1 MRTGNSKID
10 HSQLEKRIYEKLF
23 RENIDWCREIF
34 GKIYTIWSK
43 DFMKSAGRD
52 NKRSFRNLVRKY
64 LGGKS
69 AVDESKA
76 VEGYYDLF
84 SAEPDVTNRMDE
96 ETLNELDERLRSGIW
111 GSIYKEPPIPFYQNS
126 WWRVAA
132 VFIAILGVLGLFYK
146 WQHDTKTMDDHSIA
160 VSIKPAKSHQYIS
173 LPDGSKVLLR
183 EGSHLSYNKDF
194 NKTTREVTLIGEAYF
209 DVVHIEEQ
217 DRGNDQGGPRPF
229 IIHTGKVKT
238 TVLGTAFEIRAWPAN
253 KNVTVT
259 VSRGKVK
266 VEHEGHLIAILTK
279 DKQVSYNLETS
290 ISGERKVKAAEL
302 LTWAQSDM
310 TFDEMSFDTL
320 AAHLGRRYN
329 VKIMFKNPELAHCF
343 FTGRFSGT
351 ESLEEVL
358 NILTATSKTSY
369 IINDQKQIVIDGEK
383 CN

>member
-1 MRTGNSKID
+1 MGILNEKWID
-10 HSQLEKRIYEKLF
+10 EKLF
-23 RENIDWCREIF
+23 LKNIALCREIF
-34 GKIYTIWSK
+34 EKKHTISPK
-43 DFMKSAGRD
+43 DFMKDAGRD
-52 NKRSFRNLVRKY
+52 NKRSFRKLVRRY
-64 LGGKS
+64 LAGKS
-69 AVDESKA
+69 DFDESKA

-84 SAEPDVTNRMDE
+84 SEEPDATNRMDGHM
-96 ETLNELDERLRSGIW
+96 LGELDERLRSGIW
-111 GSIYKEPPIPFYQNS
+111 GNIKREQTIRFYQHS
-126 WWRVAA
+126 WARVAA
-132 VFIAILGVLGLFYK
+132 ILITVLGVVGFFYK
-146 WQHDTKTMDDHSIA
+146 WQRA
-160 VSIKPAKSHQYIS
+160 VKFSDNQSAAISIKPSKSNRYIS

-183 EGSHLSYNKDF
+183 EGSHMSYNKDF

-209 DVVHIEEQ
+209 DVVHIEESEE
-217 DRGNDQGGPRPF
+217 GNEKRVPKPF

-238 TVLGTAFEIRAWPAN
+238 TVLGTAFEIRAWPSN

-266 VEHEGHLIAILTK
+266 VEHEGQLIAILTK

-290 ISGERKVKAAEL
+290 VSGERKVKAAEL

-329 VKIMFKNPELAHCF
+329 VKIIFKNPELARCF
-343 FTGRFSGT
+343 FTGRFTGT

-358 NILTATSKTSY
+358 NILTATSNTRY
-369 IINDQKQIVIDGEK
+369 IVNDQKQIVIDGDA